1 MSKENKEQSTK
12 YILKRMSKYLYKYK
26 FTIIISIILT
36 IVSNIFAL
44 VGPMLS
50 GYAIEVIEKGNG
62 NIDFSKI
69 FYYAFLMIV
78 FYFCSSI
85 LSYIISIIMVKTAR
99 NVVYSLR
106 KDAFDTLLNLPL
118 SYFDKNS
125 IGDVLSKITYDIDTM
140 GSTLSTDLI
149 NILTSIVTLVGSF
162 FMMFT
167 ISKKLL
173 LIFFIT
179 IPMSAISTKYITNK
193 TRPLFRKRAKKIGDL
208 NGFVEENISG
218 LKIIKAYNKE
228 SKSIDEFRNINK
240 NAVDAYYNAEYYGS
254 MTVALISFIN
264 NISLAFISTIGS
276 ILYLKNEMSLGQIS
290 SFVLY
295 SRKFSGP
302 IREISNLISDM
313 QSSFA
318 ASERVF
324 RFIDEKREE
333 DDKVDAVKL
342 EKVHGKID
350 MQNVT
355 FSYDLNEKVL
365 ENLNINAKPNR
376 VVAIVGPTGCGKTT
390 IINLIMKFYNRDNG
404 QILVDDKNIDDITKK
419 SMRQAYAMVLQ
430 DTWLFEGSIY
440 ENIAYGNENATLEDV
455 KRVAKLAQIDDFI
468 EKLPNG
474 YNTIIS
480 GNGDNISKGQKQL
493 INIARAM
500 LIDAKMLI
508 LDEATSNI
516 DSKTEIQIQN
526 ALLEIMKGKTCFIIA
541 HRLSTIKNA
550 DQILV
555 LNNGKIVEQGKHE
568 ELLEEDGFYAN
579 LFKSQF

>member
-264 NISLAFISTIGS
+264 NILLAFISTIGS

-365 ENLNINAKPNR
+365 ENLNINAKPNT